1 MVVIEGLSFGYR
13 RSEPILVDLSFE
25 FPTGTVTA
33 VTGPSGK
40 GKSTLLYLVGLLLSP
55 WEGSIR
61 IDEVETVGMPDR
73 ARSRLR
79 GERIGFVFQDAA
91 LDATRT
97 VVDNVVEGSVY
108 TGMSRRAAV
117 RRARELMDRFG
128 VGLRADHRPG
138 EVSGGQA
145 QRVALCRALLVDPDV
160 ILADEPTGNLDVG
173 TAQVVIDA
181 LREAAHSEAKTVIV
195 ATHDPDVM
203 AACDRVWEL

>member
-61 IDEVETVGMPDR
+61 IDDVETVGMPDR

-145 QRVALCRALLVDPDV
+145 QRVALCRSLLVNPDV

-181 LREAAHSEAKTVIV
+181 LRQAAHTEAKTVIV